1 MSGSKNGA
9 VVNFNQRSGANA
21 GRIPCGL
28 HAATAFDNTTFGKIN
43 SPSGLSLNPHP
54 FNVINLAYHLHSG
67 YNEYD
72 KDNPLNMKNETI
84 KKLYKTLLNVDFNK
98 YQKPITSRWLYQ
110 LITARQYLE

>member
-67 YNEYD
+67 YNESD

-84 KKLYKTLLNVDFNK
+84 EKLYKTLLNVDFNIK
-98 YQKPITSRWLYQ
+98 NLSQVVDYTN
-110 LITARQYLE
+110 